1 MQALILLP
9 CRWQTGRKEKDLKA
23 IFNDATSLPIQKVEV
38 IGGSI
43 RFLVIGTTPES
54 LRITFEDELKTKVIK
69 VEDRGQTLGIYEN
82 YTQYDHTEN
91 YPGGIFGVVNN
102 QVGKS
107 TEERLSDV
115 EGDVETVKK
124 DVEEIK
130 ESGSI
135 VPENYAAVFAMA
147 KMNAEEITDDEQAL
161 KVADLY
167 DVWSGESVEYKT
179 GKYLTYKDVLYKV
192 LQNHTSQAGWTPDT
206 ASSLYAKVLTDP
218 SGKVLP
224 WEQPQSTNP
233 YKKGDRVTHNGKTW
247 ESLVDSN
254 VWEPGAV
261 GTESLWKEV

>member
-1 MQALILLP
+1 M
-9 CRWQTGRKEKDLKA
+9 KA
-23 IFNDATSLPIQKVEV
+23 IFYDASVLPIQKVET
-38 IGGSI
+38 IGGSV
-43 RFLVIGTTPES
+43 RFLVIGES
-54 LRITFEDELKTKVIK
+54 PDNLKMIFEDKTKTKIIK
-69 VEDRGQTLGIYEN
+69 VEDRGQTIGTYEN
-82 YTQYDHTEN
+82 YTEYDHTEL
-91 YPGGIFGVVNN
+91 YPGGILGVVNN

-107 TEERLSDV
+107 TEERLSNV
-115 EGDVETVKK
+115 EENVDSAMK
-124 DVEEIK
+124 DIEEIK
-130 ESGSI
+130 ESGGV
-135 VPENYAAVFAMA
+135 VPENYGAVFAMA
-147 KMNAEEITDDEQAL
+147 KMSAEEITDDEQAL

-167 DVWSGESVEYKT
+167 DTWSGESVEYKT
-179 GKYLTYKDVLYKV
+179 GKYLTYKDILYKV

-261 GTESLWKEV
+261 GSESLWKEIKE